1 MGAYLK
7 KCIKYPVA
15 NSNPIPFDDQT
26 VASFLSKPYKVHE
39 NALDTIELYGKSGKL
54 PTVLSLD
61 ICFIVGIGDANNAKE
76 ATGASFAAK
85 LTTTLVVIVVGR
97 INGAIIA
104 ADDDD
109 NKVGEVV
116 DIAVAAAVAVE
127 AAATCAAI
135 DDDNDVNGF
144 VNMI

>member
-1 MGAYLK
+1 M
-7 KCIKYPVA
+7 
-15 NSNPIPFDDQT
+15 
-26 VASFLSKPYKVHE
+26 
-39 NALDTIELYGKSGKL
+39 DTIELYGKSGKL

-97 INGAIIA
+97 INGAINA
-104 ADDDD
+104 ADDDDDDDD
-109 NKVGEVV
+109 NKVGDV
-116 DIAVAAAVAVE
+116 DIAVVAAE
-127 AAATCAAI
+127 ATCAAI